1 MSLGFNLAGSL
12 AAIDQ
17 WVQDMSSGDDE
28 EGDEE
33 EIVGHDGRKSKRG
46 NQRHKE
52 KKGAKIQIIGVPNYS
67 NYNNS
72 TIDSNS
78 SKVEVPSL
86 KDKIL
91 SRDTII
97 NMVSHITRF

>member
-28 EGDEE
+28 EAEVEDLTNG
-33 EIVGHDGRKSKRG
+33 KPKR
-46 NQRHKE
+46 NKE
-52 KKGAKIQIIGVPNYS
+52 KKESKIQIIGVPS
-67 NYNNS
+67 YNNS
-72 TIDSNS
+72 NDKNN
-78 SKVEVPSL
+78 

-97 NMVSHITRF
+97 NMVRFISYSYPSAISFKSHLFS

>member
-28 EGDEE
+28 EA
-33 EIVGHDGRKSKRG
+33 EIEDLTNGKPKR
-46 NQRHKE
+46 NKE
-52 KKGAKIQIIGVPNYS
+52 KKESKIQIIGVPS
-67 NYNNS
+67 YNNS
-72 TIDSNS
+72 NDNNN
-78 SKVEVPSL
+78 

-97 NMVSHITRF
+97 NMVSVIPYSHSSMISFNSHLFSLF